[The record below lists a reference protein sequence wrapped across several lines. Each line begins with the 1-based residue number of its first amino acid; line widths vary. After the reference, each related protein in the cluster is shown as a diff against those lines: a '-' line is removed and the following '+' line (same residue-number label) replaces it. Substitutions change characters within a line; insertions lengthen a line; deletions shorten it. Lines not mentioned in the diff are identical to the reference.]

1 MLANTQI
8 YTVSSLNQAAHA
20 LLDNQLGW
28 VKVEGEISNLKKASS
43 GHYYFSL
50 KDSHCQVNCVM
61 FSSCV
66 DTETAALLAHGKQVV
81 AVAKVGLYQPR
92 GDYQLNVR
100 QIEDAGF
107 GLLQQQFEKL
117 KAKLAAE
124 GLFDAQ
130 FKQPLPVAPR
140 VIGVVTSPQG
150 AAIRDILITLKR
162 RFIAAEIII
171 YPTEVQGKAAAPKI
185 AQMIQRA
192 NTRAECDV
200 LIVARGGGSLEDL
213 WPFNEEIVAWAIF
226 NSAIPIVTG
235 IGHQID
241 TSIADYVA
249 DKTMP
254 TPTAAAEAVSLNQQD
269 WLIQLRQLSQR
280 MQRVMH
286 YRLQKNTQTLL
297 FLQQTLQRFPR
308 KIQDYWQTLDRSENR
323 MKQCLQQQLLQKKN
337 RLHHCITALRIMSPL
352 ATLERGYALAI
363 AKNRTLIREPDQVHR
378 GDTIT
383 VQLTKM
389 TLSCQ
394 VLEKRVECNHE
405 ST

>member
-8 YTVSSLNQAAHA
+8 YTVSSLNQAVHA

-66 DTETAALLAHGKQVV
+66 DRETAALLAHGKQVM

-100 QIEDAGF
+100 QIEDAGL
-107 GLLQQQFEKL
+107 GALQQQFEKL

-124 GLFDAQ
+124 GLFDVQ
-130 FKQPLPVAPR
+130 FKQPIPVAPR

-162 RFIAAEIII
+162 RFIAAEVII
-171 YPTEVQGKAAAPKI
+171 YPTEVQGKTAAPKI
-185 AQMIQRA
+185 AQMIQIA

-269 WLIQLRQLSQR
+269 WLIQLNQLSRR

-286 YRLQKNTQTLL
+286 YRLQTHTQTLL

-308 KIQDYWQTLDRSENR
+308 KIQDHWQTLDRSENR

-337 RLHHCITALRIMSPL
+337 RLYHCITALRIMNPL
-352 ATLERGYALAI
+352 ATLERGYALAMT
-363 AKNRTLIREPDQVHR
+363 ADRRVIRDSEAVNV
-378 GDTIT
+378 GDHII
-383 VQLTKM
+383 VQLARM
-389 TLSCQ
+389 TLACQ
-394 VLEKRVECNHE
+394 ITNKQ
-405 ST
+405 